1 MKVMKVRHSALYC
14 VMLTLA
20 LGSILAVTA
29 CGSGTGTTGGSTGNG
44 TPTVAAAATA
54 KPKPTAVPHLTLE
67 YCQQLMSLDEMN
79 TLFKPP
85 APATTIVPTNGDTGG
100 ACNYEVAKA
109 NIPLIIYFLE
119 WKGPDPI
126 PQSDIDAE
134 LAQAIGTEITITVAT
149 PVTGIGHQA
158 EYVEATGNAGKRARL
173 LRARR
178 TVHLRLRHLWLSC
191 CWLPGHARPAPAVRL
206 AGRQP
211 PLIGHLPRW
220 RAEGGVSDALHE
232 ALRRR
237 FM

>member
-1 MKVMKVRHSALYC
+1 MKVRRGALQC
-14 VMLTLA
+14 VTLMFA
-20 LGSILAVTA
+20 LGSMLAVTA
-29 CGSGTGTTGGSTGNG
+29 CGSGTGSTGGSTGNG
-44 TPTVAAAATA
+44 TPTIAATATA

-85 APATTIVPTNGDTGG
+85 APAATIVPTNGDTGG

-134 LAQAIGTEITITVAT
+134 LAKAIGTEITITVAT

-158 EYVEATGNAGKRARL
+158 EYVEATGTAGSVHIFYVLEGPFIFDCVTYGFLAAGFLGTQDQLQQCAKQVDNRL
-173 LRARR
+173 
-178 TVHLRLRHLWLSC
+178 
-191 CWLPGHARPAPAVRL
+191 
-206 AGRQP
+206 
-211 PLIGHLPRW
+211 
-220 RAEGGVSDALHE
+220 
-232 ALRRR
+232 
-237 FM
+237 

>member
-14 VMLTLA
+14 VMLMLA
-20 LGSILAVTA
+20 LGSMLAVTA

-44 TPTVAAAATA
+44 TPTVAATATA
-54 KPKPTAVPHLTLE
+54 KPKPTAVPHLTVE

-109 NIPLIIYFLE
+109 NIPLVIYFLE

-158 EYVEATGNAGKRARL
+158 EYVEATGAGGSVHVFYVLEGPFIFDCVTYGFLAAGFLGTQDQLQQCATQVDSRL
-173 LRARR
+173 
-178 TVHLRLRHLWLSC
+178 
-191 CWLPGHARPAPAVRL
+191 
-206 AGRQP
+206 
-211 PLIGHLPRW
+211 
-220 RAEGGVSDALHE
+220 
-232 ALRRR
+232 
-237 FM
+237 